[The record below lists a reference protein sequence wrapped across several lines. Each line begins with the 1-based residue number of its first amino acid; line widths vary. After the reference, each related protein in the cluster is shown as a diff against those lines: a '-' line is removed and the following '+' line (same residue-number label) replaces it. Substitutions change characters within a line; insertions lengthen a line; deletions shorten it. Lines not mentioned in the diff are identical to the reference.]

1 MPIASSEVVWVEQ
14 PKKLSFW
21 ESTFLTSL
29 MEGLRITGSHV
40 TDNKTVTQQYP
51 EVKPELPLHYR
62 GVHRLNRD
70 EEGRVKCVA
79 CMMCATACPARCI
92 EIVAAP
98 APKDDPLW
106 AGRDKFPAS
115 FVIDELKCIY
125 CGMCEEACPC
135 DAIELTHIYDL
146 TGQTRQ
152 EMMFDKEKLLEV
164 YDKTKDLARPGPD
177 ASRPAERLFGVRVAA
192 DRGAGDVGSPRGPCL
207 EGGQSGDDRPL
218 REAAGA
224 RSGPL
229 TNPGGT
235 GTTWAV
241 FSQ

>member
-1 MPIASSEVVWVEQ
+1 MPIASSEVVWVDQ

-29 MEGLRITGSHV
+29 MAGLRITGSHV

-106 AGRDKFPAS
+106 AERDKFPAS

-146 TGQTRQ
+146 TGKTRQ
-152 EMMFDKEKLLEV
+152 EMMFDKEKLLNV
-164 YDKTKDLARPGPD
+164 YDKTKDCALDPTRTHRGRLSGCSEFGSLPTVGP
-177 ASRPAERLFGVRVAA
+177 ATSIHP
-192 DRGAGDVGSPRGPCL
+192 
-207 EGGQSGDDRPL
+207 DDRASHATSPGTID
-218 REAAGA
+218 RCAQQPAQEAV
-224 RSGPL
+224 L
-229 TNPGGT
+229 
-235 GTTWAV
+235 
-241 FSQ
+241 